1 LTSIKEK
8 FLTIKGKKMAK
19 IIWSKIDEAPALAT
33 YSLLPIVNAF
43 TKEAGVEVVTS
54 DISLAGRVLA
64 AMDLAEDNLS
74 KLGEVVLQ
82 EDGNIIKLPNISASV
97 GQLKDCIAELQGQ
110 GHNIPNYPENPA
122 NDEEKAIQAKYNVCL
137 GSAVNPVLREGNSDR
152 RAAVAVKNF
161 AQKNPHRLKAVDENS
176 KAYVAHMAGDGD
188 FFANEKSVT
197 CDKAQKVTIALNGNT
212 LTTIDALE
220 GEVLD
225 GTFMSV
231 AKLRAFY
238 KKTIQDAKDKGIIWS
253 LHLKATM
260 MKISDPIMFGHG
272 FEIFFEEVFTKYA
285 DTFKELGV
293 NPNLGMSDLEKKIA
307 GHAQEAEIKAA
318 FQSVVNADSPR
329 IAMVDSDKG
338 TTNFNAS
345 NDVIIDASMPVVVR
359 EGGKQWDRTGAAD
372 QTVAVIPD
380 STYAMF
386 HEEMLADVVKNG
398 QYDVTTMGAM
408 QNIGLMAQKAEEYG
422 SHPTTFELSEAGTV
436 TVTAEDGTCLMSFEC
451 ECGDIW
457 RMARTKDIPI
467 RDWVRLT
474 VERTRIE
481 GIPAVFWLDENR
493 AHDAE
498 LIKKVNEY
506 LKDHDTDGLDIQ
518 FMKVTDATRFT
529 NERTRKGLNTIAVTG
544 NVLRDH
550 LTDMYPI
557 LELGTSAKMLS
568 IVPLIAGG
576 GLFETGAGG
585 SAPKHVDQFLA
596 EGHLRWDS
604 LGEFLAL
611 AESLRMINQKNPN
624 DKLAALTAGLDAA
637 NQGYLDNNKAPSR
650 KCGEPDNKASHFF
663 VAQYWANALASSDN
677 AEIAAKFAPVAK
689 ALTENEAKIMEELMS
704 VEGKAQD
711 VGGYFHPND
720 ELAEK
725 AMRPSAT
732 LNEIINNI

>member
-1 LTSIKEK
+1 MSQLP
-8 FLTIKGKKMAK
+8 K

-43 TKEAGVEVVTS
+43 TQAAGVEVVES

-64 AMDLAEDNLS
+64 AMGLAEDELS

-82 EDGNIIKLPNISASV
+82 PDGNIIKLPNISASV

-110 GHNIPNYPENPA
+110 GYDIPNYPENPA
-122 NDEEKAIQAKYNVCL
+122 NAEEEAIQAKYSTCL

-152 RAAVAVKNF
+152 RAAKAVKRF
-161 AQKNPHRLKAVDENS
+161 AQKNPHRLRDFAEDS
-176 KAYVAHMAGDGD
+176 KAYVAHMGGNGD

-197 CDKAQKVTIALNGNT
+197 LDKDQKVTIALNGKE
-212 LTTIDALE
+212 LTSIDALA

-225 GTFMSV
+225 GTFMSIS
-231 AKLRAFY
+231 ALRAFY
-238 KKTIQDAKDKGIIWS
+238 KQTIEDAKAKDLIWS

-260 MKISDPIMFGHG
+260 MKISDPIMFGHA
-272 FEIFFEEVFTKYA
+272 FEIFFADVFAKHA
-285 DTFKELGV
+285 DTFAELGV
-293 NPNLGMSDLEKKIA
+293 NPNMGMSDLEKKIA
-307 GHAQEAEIKAA
+307 GHAKEAEIKAD
-318 FQSVVNADSPR
+318 FQAVVDSDAPK

-338 TTNFNAS
+338 QTNFNAS

-359 EGGKQWDRTGAAD
+359 EGGKQWDRTGAALE
-372 QTVAVIPD
+372 TVAVVPD

-386 HEEMLADVVKNG
+386 HEEMVADCVKNG
-398 QYDVTTMGAM
+398 QYDVSTMGTM

-422 SHPTTFELSEAGTV
+422 SHPTTFELAEAGTV
-436 TVTAEDGTCLMSFEC
+436 TVTGEDGVLMSFEC
-451 ECGDIW
+451 EAGDIW
-457 RMARTKDIPI
+457 RLARTKDIPI

-498 LIKKVNEY
+498 LLKKVNAY
-506 LKDHDTDGLDIQ
+506 LKDYDTDGLDIQ

-529 NERTRKGLNTIAVTG
+529 NERIRRGENTIAVTG

-576 GLFETGAGG
+576 GLYETGAGG

-604 LGEFLAL
+604 LGEILAL
-611 AESLRMINQKNPN
+611 AESLRFIGQKH
-624 DKLAALTAGLDAA
+624 DDAKLQALTEALDVA
-637 NQGYLDNNKAPSR
+637 NNAYLDNNKEPGR
-650 KCGEPDNKASHFF
+650 KVGQPDNKASHFF
-663 VAQYWANALASSDN
+663 VAQYWADALAKGEN
-677 AEIAAKFAPVAK
+677 AELAAKFAPVAAELK
-689 ALTENEAKIMEELMS
+689 EKEATIMEELLA

-720 ELAEK
+720 ELASK

-732 LNEIINNI
+732 LNAIIDAI

>member
-1 LTSIKEK
+1 MSQLP
-8 FLTIKGKKMAK
+8 K

-43 TKEAGVEVVTS
+43 TQAAGVSVVTS
-54 DISLAGRVLA
+54 DISLAGRVLG
-64 AMDLAEDNLS
+64 AMGLAEDELS
-74 KLGEVVLQ
+74 KLGVVVLE

-110 GHNIPNYPENPA
+110 GHDIPNYPENPA
-122 NDEEKAIQAKYNVCL
+122 NAAEEEIQAKYSTCL

-152 RAAVAVKNF
+152 RAAKAVKKF
-161 AQKNPHRLKAVDENS
+161 AQNNPHKLRAFPENPKS
-176 KAYVAHMAGDGD
+176 YVAHMEGNGD
-188 FFANEKSVT
+188 FFGNEKSVT
-197 CDKAQKVTIALNGNT
+197 LDKDQKVTIALNGKE
-212 LTTIDALE
+212 LTSVDAIA
-220 GEVLD
+220 GEILD
-225 GTFMSV
+225 GTYMSI
-231 AKLRAFY
+231 AALNTFY
-238 KKTIQDAKDKGIIWS
+238 AKTIEDAIANDVLWS

-272 FEIFFEEVFTKYA
+272 FQIFFKDVFAKHA
-285 DTFKELGV
+285 DTFAELKV
-293 NPNLGMSDLEKKIA
+293 QPNQGMSDLENKIK
-307 GHAQEAEIKAA
+307 GHAKEAEIKADFLA
-318 FQSVVNADSPR
+318 VVESDNPE

-359 EGGKQWDRTGAAD
+359 EGGKQWNRKGDAVEC
-372 QTVAVIPD
+372 VAVIPD

-386 HEEMLADVVKNG
+386 HAEMLADCVKNG
-398 QYDVTTMGAM
+398 QYDVSTMGTM

-422 SHPTTFELSEAGTV
+422 SHPTTFELAEAGTV
-436 TVTAEDGTCLMSFEC
+436 TVTGADGVLMSFEC
-451 ECGDIW
+451 EAGDIW
-457 RMARTKDIPI
+457 RMSRTKDIPI

-474 VERTRIE
+474 VERTKLE
-481 GIPAVFWLDENR
+481 NVPAIFWLDDAR
-493 AHDAE
+493 AHDIE
-498 LIKKVNEY
+498 IKKKVDAY
-506 LKDHDTDGLDIQ
+506 LKEYDTAGLDIQ

-529 NERTRKGLNTIAVTG
+529 NARVREGKVTIAVTG

-576 GLFETGAGG
+576 GLYETGAGG

-611 AESLRMINQKNPN
+611 AESLRFIGNKHS
-624 DKLAALTAGLDAA
+624 DAKLAALTAALDTA
-637 NQGYLDNNKAPSR
+637 NEGYLDNNKEPGR
-650 KCGEPDNKASHFF
+650 KCGQPDNKASHFF
-663 VAQYWANALASSDN
+663 LAQYWADALAKGSD
-677 AEIAAKFAPVAK
+677 AELAAKFAPVAAELK
-689 ALTENEAKIMEELMS
+689 AKEATIIEELLA
-704 VEGKAQD
+704 VEGKVQD
-711 VGGYFHPND
+711 IGGYFNPD
-720 ELAEK
+720 EAKAEK

-732 LNEIINNI
+732 LNAIIDAI

>member
-1 LTSIKEK
+1 MS
-8 FLTIKGKKMAK
+8 K

-64 AMDLAEDNLS
+64 SQGLAEDNLS

-82 EDGNIIKLPNISASV
+82 EDGNVIKLPNISASV

-110 GHNIPNYPENPA
+110 GYDIPNYPENPA
-122 NDEEKAIQAKYNVCL
+122 NAEEEAIQAKYNVCL

-152 RAAVAVKNF
+152 RAAKAVKKF
-161 AQKNPHRLKAVDENS
+161 AQNNPHRLKPFAENS
-176 KAYVAHMAGDGD
+176 KARVAHMGGKGD
-188 FFANEKSVT
+188 FFSNEKSVT
-197 CDKAQKVTIALNGNT
+197 CDKAQKVTIALNGKE
-212 LTTIDALE
+212 LTSIDVLE

-231 AKLRAFY
+231 KALREFY
-238 KKTIQDAKDKGIIWS
+238 KKTIQEAKEEGLIWS

-260 MKISDPIMFGHG
+260 MKISDPIMFGHA
-272 FEIFFEEVFTKYA
+272 FEIFFEDVFKKYA
-285 DTFKELGV
+285 DTFKELEV
-293 NPNLGMSDLEKKIA
+293 NPNMGMSDLNKKIA
-307 GHAQEAEIKAA
+307 GHPKEAEIKAA
-318 FQSVVNADSPR
+318 FQAVVDADAPK
-329 IAMVDSDKG
+329 IAMVDSSKNE
-338 TTNFNAS
+338 TNFNAS

-359 EGGKQWDRTGAAD
+359 EGGKQWDRNDGVGE
-372 QTVAVIPD
+372 TVAVIPD

-386 HEEMLADVVKNG
+386 HEEMVADCVKNG
-398 QYDVTTMGAM
+398 QYDVTTMGTM

-422 SHPTTFELSEAGTV
+422 SHPTTFELKESGTV

-451 ECGDIW
+451 EAGDIW
-457 RMARTKDIPI
+457 RLARTKDIPI
-467 RDWVRLT
+467 RDWVKLA

-498 LIKKVNEY
+498 LIKKVNTY
-506 LKDHDTDGLDIQ
+506 LKDHDTSGLDIQ
-518 FMKVTDATRFT
+518 IMKVTDATRFT
-529 NERTRKGLNTIAVTG
+529 NARIREGKDTIAVTG

-576 GLFETGAGG
+576 GLYETGAGG
-585 SAPKHVDQFLA
+585 SAPKHVDQFLE

-611 AESLRMINQKNPN
+611 AESLRFIARKH
-624 DKLAALTAGLDAA
+624 DSEKLAAVTAGLDAA
-637 NQGYLDNNKAPSR
+637 NDGYLTNNKAPSR
-650 KCGEPDNKASHFF
+650 KCGEPDNKASHFY
-663 VAQYWANALASSDN
+663 VAQYWAKALAESSN
-677 AEIAAKFAPVAK
+677 AELAAKFGPIAK
-689 ALTENEAKIMEELMS
+689 ELTEKEDQIISELLA
-704 VEGKAQD
+704 VEGKPQD
-711 VGGYFHPND
+711 VGGYFHPD
-720 ELAEK
+720 DAKAEK

-732 LNEIINNI
+732 LNAIIDSI

>member
-498 LIKKVNEY
+498 LIKKVNAY